1 MKSLLIATALL
12 VAPRIVHAQ
21 VDEPKTE
28 ARVDDAEG
36 KTEPV
41 DPDPSEHF
49 NYTNFHYSGKDEYG
63 GKYGDGVE
71 TNKQGVV
78 LHEEEPMSPP
88 FVFMLINFGFLL
100 IILGKYGA
108 PVAKKLAQDRHDQIK
123 DALDEAAKLR
133 DQAAKK
139 LAEFE
144 TRIKD
149 VDTEIKTLVDGIRKD
164 AETDKARILEAA
176 TAQAAQMKRD
186 AELRIAAEI
195 ALARMQLT
203 QEVTAAAVTAT
214 EKILKDKATPDD
226 QRTLVSTFVSGLG
239 APQ

>member
-1 MKSLLIATALL
+1 MKSLLIFAALL
-12 VAPRIVHAQ
+12 APRIVHAQ
-21 VDEPKTE
+21 ADEPKVE
-28 ARVDDAEG
+28 SVVDNAEG

-41 DPDPSEHF
+41 DPDPSQHF
-49 NYTNFHYSGKDEYG
+49 NYTNLDWRGKDEYG
-63 GKYGDGVE
+63 GKYGDGAE
-71 TNKQGVV
+71 TNKAGVV

-88 FVFMLINFGFLL
+88 FMWMLINFGILL
-100 IILGKYGA
+100 WLLGKYGA
-108 PVAKKLAQDRHDQIK
+108 PVAKKLAEDRHDQIT

-139 LAEFE
+139 LAEYE
-144 TRIKD
+144 TRIRD
-149 VDTEIKTLVDGIRKD
+149 VDAEIKSLVEGIRKD
-164 AETDKARILEAA
+164 AENDKARILEAA
-176 TAQAAQMKRD
+176 AAQAAQMKRD

-195 ALARMQLT
+195 ALARAQLT

-226 QRTLVSTFVSGLG
+226 QRTLVSTFISNLG